1 MERLMFVFI
10 ISACCLSACK
20 SPVKEQNDKIYS
32 RHLQRHIELTVVT
45 TPMPDKKEEMN
56 LLLFN
61 NKDFYDEVRAK
72 KIIDSLYRK
81 KMIQPLTMVAYKGET
96 ADYGFEEI
104 GGEKGNQYL
113 KFNEF
118 VTDELYPFAKKK
130 VVIRKFNSVAICGFA
145 SSALSAFDIAFN
157 HDGKIRA
164 AGMFYPLYSA
174 NLQSTDT
181 SVFQTIRSLRE
192 RPKIKIWLLAD
203 EGDSNSVKLK
213 NIIYEKPG
221 IAECEM
227 VTLPRVKNNNR
238 LKIADQ
244 GFAAFLIWAFP
255 YLY

>member
-1 MERLMFVFI
+1 MKRLMFVFI

-61 NKDFYDEVRAK
+61 NSDFYEEVHAK

-96 ADYGFEEI
+96 ADYGFEEK
-104 GGEKGNQYL
+104 GGEKGNQYR

-130 VVIRKFNSVAICGFA
+130 VVLRKFNSVAICGFA
-145 SSALSAFDIAFN
+145 SSALSAFDIVFN
-157 HDGKIRA
+157 HDDKIQS
-164 AGMFYPLYSA
+164 AGMFYPLFSA
-174 NLQSTDT
+174 DDQSQDT
-181 SVFQTIRSLRE
+181 SVFQTIKALRK

-203 EGDSNSVKLK
+203 EEDSNSVKLK
-213 NIIYEKPG
+213 NIINEKPG
-221 IAECEM
+221 IAGCEM
-227 VTLPRVKNNNR
+227 VTPPSAKNNNR
-238 LKIADQ
+238 LKITDQ

-255 YLY
+255 YLH